1 MGEGPGRYC
10 WGREGVEGEDAA
22 GGGAEMAGCSAAEV
36 TEGWRAGR
44 RAREGCERDAGHE
57 TETDQ
62 DKDTKREKRRWSLSS
77 EMELLINS
85 PIFLIFF
92 IYIKKYY
99 IQMRHKY
106 QRI

>member
-1 MGEGPGRYC
+1 MGGGGR
-10 WGREGVEGEDAA
+10 GVEVEDAA

-36 TEGWRAGR
+36 TEGRRAGR

-77 EMELLINS
+77 EIEMVINS
-85 PIFLIFF
+85 PIFRIFF
-92 IYIKKYY
+92 L
-99 IQMRHKY
+99 
-106 QRI
+106 